1 MPNPLAKL
9 EHISLQVNQR
19 NILQDISLTL
29 YAEQVLTLIGPNGA
43 GKSSVLKVL
52 LGLMRPDQGAVWR
65 APDLR
70 IGYVPQSF
78 HLDQL
83 LPLTVER
90 FLRLVKGV
98 SRDQIHA
105 ALEETGVALLA
116 GQAMQSLSGGEMQR
130 VLLARAILRQPQ
142 LLVLDEPGQ
151 GMDVAGLGD
160 LYRLITQLKE
170 RYRCG
175 VLLVSHDLHLVMA
188 STDHVL
194 CLNTHECCSGLP
206 EAVTRHPEYLRLF
219 GDVPQVDELA
229 VYTHH
234 HNHEHD
240 VHGAVQPLP
249 EGQNCTAPGC
259 PHRHE

>member
-19 NILQDISLTL
+19 DILQDVSLTL
-29 YAEQVLTLIGPNGA
+29 YPEQVLTLIGPNGA

-52 LGLMRPDQGAVWR
+52 LGLVQPDQGTVWR
-65 APDLR
+65 APGLR
-70 IGYVPQSF
+70 VGYVPQQF
-78 HLDQL
+78 HLDHL

-98 SRDQIHA
+98 KREAIYA
-105 ALEETGVALLA
+105 ALAETGVASLA

-130 VLLARAILRQPQ
+130 VLLARAILKQPQ

-151 GMDVAGLGD
+151 GLDVTGLGD

-206 EAVTRHPEYLRLF
+206 EAVTRHPEYRRLF
-219 GDVPQVDELA
+219 GDVPQVDDLA

-240 VHGAVQPLP
+240 VHGDVKPLAG
-249 EGQNCTAPGC
+249 GQTCTAQGC